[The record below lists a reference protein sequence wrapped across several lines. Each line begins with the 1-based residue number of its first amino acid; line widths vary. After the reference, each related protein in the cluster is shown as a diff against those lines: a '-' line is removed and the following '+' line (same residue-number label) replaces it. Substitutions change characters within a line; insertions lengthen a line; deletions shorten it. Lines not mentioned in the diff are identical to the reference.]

1 MYIDLSGD
9 LAATRLSAD
18 LGLIKP
24 TATTASTSNMS
35 VTSSDANGNATILD
49 MSSTSSTSVYQSNGP
64 TVLIPEGDRYVPI
77 SANTE
82 IDGKAASKVKGA
94 ITVNGDLET
103 DLTSSSS
110 TLTLYTAS
118 GKTPAQDAQVLSGMS
133 EGNSEETLIAKLFS
147 SSTDKTGNVD
157 ASSGS
162 ASET

>member
-1 MYIDLSGD
+1 MAEQNNPVSTLQENGLKNRHIMMIALGGVIGAGLFVGSS
-9 LAATRLSAD
+9 AAIVATGPAIL
-18 LGLIKP
+18 LGFLMVGILIF
-24 TATTASTSNMS
+24 M
-35 VTSSDANGNATILD
+35 I
-49 MSSTSSTSVYQSNGP
+49 
-64 TVLIPEGDRYVPI
+64 
-77 SANTE
+77 
-82 IDGKAASKVKGA
+82 
-94 ITVNGDLET
+94 

-118 GKTPAQDAQVLSGMS
+118 GKTPAQDAQALSGMS